1 MLRLGPVTVSLRRQV
16 FIGRSPLPI
25 LDGRESMKILE
36 IEVRG
41 YKSFKA
47 VKLERLGKLVVL
59 IGKNGSGKSNLL
71 ELLEFLFRDLDALP
85 QKALGA
91 ANEHLWHGF
100 EIDEPILVHVR
111 VEVEGEV
118 LSRALPKE
126 FAFSPPHTVTVDIT
140 RTVEQSG
147 VNMEW
152 RTRELTVGDRKIV
165 SEGVVRKAEELASP
179 ESEQHVA
186 GEAPSPKPAVPAD
199 LPQKIL
205 QGVSQVL
212 LARFQVIPSARN
224 RQFTAAGNAT
234 RVSVLDD
241 QTLTQI
247 QTLAQLVKPGE
258 RRRKFNPLQR
268 SLKEIIPNAEGIS
281 APQGQVFVQEGR
293 LEIPLALTGGGVQEV
308 VNVLCRI
315 QALQQAREGS
325 VIGVEEPETHLHPD
339 AMKLLLNH
347 LIAEDAVSQFWITTH
362 SPFLIDR
369 TNLENVWMV
378 SKNDGTSDVVRL
390 TDAES
395 LRTAF
400 LDLGIRP
407 SDVLYSDAV
416 LLVEGESDM
425 EFYRGMALKMGFA
438 EIEFVSIIPTGGV
451 PQEKHH
457 LEMWSDISKR
467 TQLPVFLLLDGDAKR
482 ELDEVVRNKLVDP
495 RKASCL
501 TSGTLEDQYPHV
513 KLLSALKEE
522 FGIELK
528 GDRLPRTEMTSFL
541 EQELHAGGM
550 DKRSWKK
557 RLAVRMARTMDAG
570 EAPEQL
576 LSLLHAIRAELTGP
590 ALAH

>member
-1 MLRLGPVTVSLRRQV
+1 
-16 FIGRSPLPI
+16 
-25 LDGRESMKILE
+25 MKILE

-100 EIDEPILVHVR
+100 EIGEPILVHVR

-118 LSRALPKE
+118 LGAALPKE
-126 FAFSPPHTVTVDIT
+126 FAFSATHPVTVDIT

-147 VNMEW
+147 ANMEW

-165 SEGVVRKAEELASP
+165 SGGAVRKAEELASP
-179 ESEQHVA
+179 DSEQRVA
-186 GEAPSPKPAVPAD
+186 GEAPAPKRAVPAD

-205 QGVSQVL
+205 QGVSKVL

-224 RQFTAAGNAT
+224 RQFTGAGNAN

-241 QTLTQI
+241 QTLAQI

-258 RRRKFNPLQR
+258 RRRKFNPLLR
-268 SLKEIIPNAEGIS
+268 SLKEIIPNVEGIS

-293 LEIPLALTGGGVQEV
+293 LEIPLALTGAGVQEV

-315 QALQQAREGS
+315 QALQQAREGC
-325 VIGVEEPETHLHPD
+325 VIGIEEPETHLHPD
-339 AMKLLLNH
+339 AMKLLLGH
-347 LIAEDAVSQFWITTH
+347 LIAEQTVSQFWITTH

-369 TNLENVWMV
+369 TALENVWMV
-378 SKNDGTSDVVRL
+378 AKNNSTSDVVML
-390 TDAES
+390 NDAES
-395 LRTAF
+395 LRKAF

-425 EFYRGMALKMGFA
+425 EFYREMALKMGFA
-438 EIEFVSIIPTGGV
+438 EIEFVSLIPTGGV

-457 LEMWSDISKR
+457 LEMWSDISKK
-467 TQLPVFLLLDGDAKR
+467 TQLPVFLLLDGDSKR
-482 ELDEVVRNKLVDP
+482 ELDEVVRKNLVDP

-501 TSGTLEDQYPHV
+501 TSGTLEDQYPRER
-513 KLLSALKEE
+513 LLSALKEE
-522 FGIELK
+522 FGIELTRE
-528 GDRLPRTEMTSFL
+528 RLPSTQTTPFL
-541 EQELHAGGM
+541 EQELHKAGK

-557 RLAVRMARTMDAG
+557 RLAIRMARTMDAG
-570 EAPEQL
+570 EAPGPL
-576 LSLLHAIRAELTGP
+576 LSLLQAIREELTGP
-590 ALAH
+590 PWTH